1 MVSVR
6 KRIGRTEE
14 YLESKIIEGVKKAG
28 ATAEEASEVV
38 ADVGFKVGDMAVVEA
53 DKLSD
58 MVVESLRKVNKA
70 AADAFLKFRAQKYK
84 KKPKAK
90 RAKAKAK
97 RPKVKAKRKRS
108 RSK

>member
-1 MVSVR
+1 MVSVK

-38 ADVGFKVGDMAVVEA
+38 ADVGFKVSDMAVVEA

-90 RAKAKAK
+90 AKAKRAKAKPK
-97 RPKVKAKRKRS
+97 RRKRLGS
-108 RSK
+108 RNK

>member
-1 MVSVR
+1 MVSVK

-28 ATAEEASEVV
+28 ATAEQAAEVV
-38 ADVGFKVGDMAVVEA
+38 TDVGAKVEKMTVIEA
-53 DKLSD
+53 ERLSD

-70 AADAFLKFRAQKYK
+70 AADAFLRFRAQKYK

-90 RAKAKAK
+90 
-97 RPKVKAKRKRS
+97 AKRKGLGS
-108 RSK
+108 RNK

>member
-14 YLESKIIEGVKKAG
+14 YLESKIVAGVRKAG
-28 ATAEEASEVV
+28 ATAEEAAKVV
-38 ADVGFKVGDMAVVEA
+38 TDVGAKVEKMTVVEA
-53 DKLSD
+53 EKLSD

-70 AADAFLKFRAQKYK
+70 AADAFLKFRGEKYK

-90 RAKAKAK
+90 
-97 RPKVKAKRKRS
+97 AKRKGLGS
-108 RSK
+108 RNK

>member
-28 ATAEEASEVV
+28 ATAEEAAKVV
-38 ADVGFKVGDMAVVEA
+38 TDVGAKVEKMTVVEA
-53 DKLSD
+53 EKLSD
-58 MVVESLRKVNKA
+58 MVLESLRKVNKT
-70 AADAFLKFRAQKYK
+70 AADAFLKFRGEK

-90 RAKAKAK
+90 AE
-97 RPKVKAKRKRS
+97 RKGLGS
-108 RSK
+108 RNK

>member
-1 MVSVR
+1 MVSVK

-14 YLESKIIEGVKKAG
+14 YIGARG

-38 ADVGFKVGDMAVVEA
+38 ADVGFKVRDMAVVEA

-84 KKPKAK
+84 KKP
-90 RAKAKAK
+90 
-97 RPKVKAKRKRS
+97 
-108 RSK
+108 